1 MHSPGGMQ
9 PGWMQAR
16 IVDAAVDSI
25 LLQTRAVTLS
35 AAGSDADTILL
46 HRGEPGAFHR
56 VIIGERPV
64 ATGKLIRCRV
74 RSESAKQPVLFC
86 WPGAFLRLFFHE
98 WRLFTME
105 MTEKPIKPLY
115 LKYLLSAFG
124 SALVG
129 AVYTLVDMAVIGQYA
144 GPTGTAAIALVMP
157 VWSFIC
163 SLGILTGIGGSVLYS
178 NAKGQNG
185 IRKANAMFTAAVIA
199 TTGITLIVWLLM
211 IFFDRE
217 LLHLLGSEG
226 ELMEIGLEYLKPLKA
241 AIPVFIFSQML
252 AAFLRND
259 NDPGLATFA
268 VVFTSLLNIAG
279 DYLLTFTLNMGVY
292 GAALA
297 TVLCN
302 LLSVAIMLAH
312 FLKKKNTLRFVLPK
326 RLLPTCGRIIA
337 IGFSVFF
344 VDLAMGIMTMLYN
357 RRILQ
362 LLNNDALSVFG
373 AIASLTTVVQC
384 CSYSIGQAAQP
395 ILSANFGAGK
405 MERVRKVLKYGIVTA
420 VVFGAFWMAVTL
432 TLPTTI
438 IRLFMDATEGVLAI
452 APAIL
457 RKYGIGYLFAPF
469 TLFATYYFQSILKA
483 RAAMGISLARGLIVG
498 GVMLYLLPALFGAD
512 SLWLAMPV
520 AEISVAAVT
529 GMLMAR
535 FTKGLDARD

>member
-1 MHSPGGMQ
+1 
-9 PGWMQAR
+9 
-16 IVDAAVDSI
+16 
-25 LLQTRAVTLS
+25 
-35 AAGSDADTILL
+35 
-46 HRGEPGAFHR
+46 
-56 VIIGERPV
+56 
-64 ATGKLIRCRV
+64 
-74 RSESAKQPVLFC
+74 
-86 WPGAFLRLFFHE
+86 
-98 WRLFTME
+98 ME
-105 MTEKPIKPLY
+105 LTEKPIRPLY
-115 LKYLLSAFG
+115 FKYLVAAFG

-144 GPTGTAAIALVMP
+144 GPTGTAAITLVMP

-178 NAKGQNG
+178 NARGESSA
-185 IRKANAMFTAAVIA
+185 RKANAMFTAAVMA
-199 TTGITLIVWLLM
+199 TAGLAAVIWGLMVFFDKELLM
-211 IFFDRE
+211 
-217 LLHLLGSEG
+217 LLGSEG
-226 ELMEIGLEYLKPLKA
+226 ELLQIGLEYLKPLKA
-241 AIPVFIFSQML
+241 AIPVFVFSQML

-268 VVFTSLLNIAG
+268 VVFTSILNIVV
-279 DYLLTFTLNMGVY
+279 DYLLTFTFEMGVY

-297 TVLCN
+297 TSLSN
-302 LLSVAIMLAH
+302 MISVAIMLTH
-312 FLKKKNTLRFVLPK
+312 FLKKKNTLRLVKPQRPL
-326 RLLPTCGRIIA
+326 RTCGRIFA

-405 MERVRKVLKYGIVTA
+405 MDRVRRVLKYGIVTA
-420 VVFGAFWMAVTL
+420 VAFGAFWTIVTL
-432 TLPTTI
+432 ALPTTI
-438 IRLFMDATEGVLAI
+438 IRLFMDATDSVLAI

-483 RAAMGISLARGLIVG
+483 RASVAISLSRGLVIG
-498 GVMLYLLPALFGAD
+498 GVMLYILPALFGAD
-512 SLWLAMPV
+512 SLWFAMPT
-520 AEISVAAVT
+520 AEITVAAAT
-529 GMLMAR
+529 AILIAH
-535 FTKGLDARD
+535 FTKNLPKR

>member
-1 MHSPGGMQ
+1 
-9 PGWMQAR
+9 
-16 IVDAAVDSI
+16 
-25 LLQTRAVTLS
+25 
-35 AAGSDADTILL
+35 
-46 HRGEPGAFHR
+46 
-56 VIIGERPV
+56 
-64 ATGKLIRCRV
+64 
-74 RSESAKQPVLFC
+74 
-86 WPGAFLRLFFHE
+86 
-98 WRLFTME
+98 ME

-115 LKYLLSAFG
+115 FKYLSAAFG

-178 NAKGQNG
+178 NAKGESG
-185 IRKANAMFTAAVIA
+185 ARKANSMFTAAMVATVGIA
-199 TTGITLIVWLLM
+199 AVVWALM
-211 IFFDRE
+211 IFCDKQ

-226 ELMEIGLEYLKPLKA
+226 ELMAIGLTYLRPLKA

-268 VVFTSLLNIAG
+268 VVFTSILNIVG
-279 DYLLTFTLNMGVY
+279 DYLLTFTFDMGVY

-297 TVLCN
+297 TALSN
-302 LLSVAIMLAH
+302 LISVGIMLTH
-312 FLKKKNTLRFVLPK
+312 FLKKENTLRFVKPH
-326 RLLPTCGRIIA
+326 RLLYTCGRIFA

-405 MERVRKVLKYGIVTA
+405 MDRVRKVLKYGIVTS
-420 VVFGAFWMAVTL
+420 VVFGAFWMVVTL
-432 TLPTTI
+432 AFPTTI
-438 IRLFMDATEGVLAI
+438 IQLFMDATDGVLSI

-483 RAAMGISLARGLIVG
+483 RTSLGISLSRGLIIG
-498 GVMLYLLPALFGAD
+498 GVMLYVLPVLFGPN
-512 SLWLAMPV
+512 SLWFAMPV
-520 AEISVAAVT
+520 AEISVALVT
-529 GMLMAR
+529 AILMWK
-535 FTKGLDARD
+535 FTKRLSAKS

>member
-1 MHSPGGMQ
+1 
-9 PGWMQAR
+9 
-16 IVDAAVDSI
+16 
-25 LLQTRAVTLS
+25 
-35 AAGSDADTILL
+35 
-46 HRGEPGAFHR
+46 
-56 VIIGERPV
+56 
-64 ATGKLIRCRV
+64 
-74 RSESAKQPVLFC
+74 
-86 WPGAFLRLFFHE
+86 
-98 WRLFTME
+98 ME

-115 LKYLLSAFG
+115 FKYLLAAFG

-178 NAKGQNG
+178 NAKGESG
-185 IRKANAMFTAAVIA
+185 VRKSNSMFTAAMVA
-199 TTGITLIVWLLM
+199 TAGLAVVVWLLM
-211 IFFDRE
+211 IFCDKQ

-226 ELMEIGLEYLKPLKA
+226 ELMEIGLTYLKPLKA

-268 VVFTSLLNIAG
+268 VVFTSILNIVG
-279 DYLLTFTLNMGVY
+279 DYLLTFTFDMGVY

-297 TVLCN
+297 TALSN
-302 LLSVAIMLAH
+302 LISVGIMLTH
-312 FLKKKNTLRFVLPK
+312 FLKKKNTLRFVKPG
-326 RLLPTCGRIIA
+326 RLLHTCGQIFS

-405 MERVRKVLKYGIVTA
+405 MDRVRKVLKYGIVTS
-420 VVFGAFWMAVTL
+420 VIFGAFWMVVTL
-432 TLPTTI
+432 ALPTTI
-438 IRLFMDATEGVLAI
+438 IKLFMDATDSVLAI

-483 RAAMGISLARGLIVG
+483 RISLGISLSRGLIIA
-498 GVMLYLLPALFGAD
+498 GVMLYVLPVVFGAD
-512 SLWLAMPV
+512 SLWFAMPV
-520 AEISVAAVT
+520 AEISVAVVT
-529 GMLMAR
+529 AILMWK
-535 FTKGLDARD
+535 FTRKLAANS